1 MIIVIPQVLNLDQ
14 VKQMRQ
20 HMDQANWQDGRNTAG
35 TQAIGNKHNQQLDQ
49 DDPLTQQLADFILAA
64 LARQPEFV
72 AAALPLKILPPM
84 FNRYR
89 QGETYGLHVDN
100 AIRLI
105 PGSAT
110 RLRTDLS
117 ATLFLAEQNEYEGGE
132 LEIEDQYDTQR
143 IKLDAGDMV
152 LYPST
157 SLHRI
162 TPVTRGQ
169 RLAAFFWI
177 QSMVR
182 QHEQRQALYQL
193 DNTIRSLTTDLG
205 QDAKPVL
212 DLTQVYH
219 KLLRQ
224 LADT

>member
-1 MIIVIPQVLNLDQ
+1 MIIVIPQVLTAEQ
-14 VKQMRQ
+14 VSQMRQ
-20 HMDQANWQDGRNTAG
+20 HMDQADWQDGRSSAG
-35 TQAIGNKHNQQLDQ
+35 DLAVNSKQNQQLSL
-49 DDPLTQQLADFILAA
+49 DDPLNQQLADFVLGA

-89 QGETYGLHVDN
+89 SGETYGLHVDN

-117 ATLFLAEQNEYEGGE
+117 ATLFLAEQSEYQGGE
-132 LEIEDQYDTQR
+132 LEIEDQYGTQR
-143 IKLDAGDMV
+143 IKLNAGDMV

-157 SLHRI
+157 SLHRVL
-162 TPVTRGQ
+162 PVTQGQ
-169 RLAAFFWI
+169 RVAAFFWI

-182 QHEQRQALYQL
+182 QHEQREVLYQL
-193 DNTIRSLTTDLG
+193 DKTIRELTTDLG
-205 QDAKPVL
+205 ANASPVL
-212 DLTQVYH
+212 KLTQVYH
-219 KLLRQ
+219 KLMRQ